1 MTRLV
6 LWQEVNDDGREVLR
20 GTVPRRKHRLGL
32 HFTKVERDRTRYTR
46 KIKHRKRPA

>member
-1 MTRLV
+1 MKRLI
-6 LWQEVNDDGREVLR
+6 LWQQVDEREVLR